1 MLDATLPS
9 QHALDLA
16 RQPGWT
22 RTALHSG
29 MADFDDVS
37 LDRAASSSPH
47 QLPPE
52 PAGPPIWPIV
62 ATFGLIAAIGAL
74 WYFGTRRNTPPPVV
88 AQTTVE
94 TPHPARAAEPGDQI
108 DLPPLDQTDALVRTL
123 VAKLSS
129 HPVVA
134 AWLTTDGLIRNLTV
148 VVANIADGETPAKQL
163 KPLRPTG
170 SFRTR
175 TSNGEASIDPAS
187 YQRYDGIAAA
197 VDGVDARGVAHLYAT
212 LKPRIN
218 DAYRDLAGPDINFD
232 KALERAIVMLLRT
245 PVVEGDVPVVSVK
258 MNYAFANS
266 SLESLPKAQRQ
277 FLRMGPR
284 NVRIVKAKLREIA
297 GYLGIPDSVL
307 PPPDAAPAAR

>member
-1 MLDATLPS
+1 
-9 QHALDLA
+9 
-16 RQPGWT
+16 
-22 RTALHSG
+22 

-37 LDRAASSSPH
+37 LDRADTPSPSP
-47 QLPPE
+47 QLLPPQSS
-52 PAGPPIWPIV
+52 GPPLWPIV
-62 ATFGLIAAIGAL
+62 ATFALIAGLAAL
-74 WYFGTRRNTPPPVV
+74 WYFGTRHNTPPPAV
-88 AQTTVE
+88 AQPVE
-94 TPHPARAAEPGDQI
+94 APHPSRAAEPGDQI
-108 DLPPLDQTDALVRTL
+108 DLPPLDQTDALVRML

-148 VVANIADGETPAKQL
+148 VVANVADGETPAKHL
-163 KPLRPTG
+163 KPIRPVGPFT
-170 SFRTR
+170 TK
-175 TSNGEASIDPAS
+175 TSGAETWIDPAS

-197 VDGVDARGVAHLYAT
+197 VGGLDARGTAHLYAT

-245 PVVEGDVPVVSVK
+245 PVVDGDVQVVSGK
-258 MNYAFANS
+258 MTYAYANP
-266 SLESLPKAQRQ
+266 SLETLPKAQRQ

-307 PPPDAAPAAR
+307 PPPDAAAR